1 MKSHKMNKNNV
12 LALSVRPLVA
22 SVWGL
27 VLFLAIAVP
36 GPVRAQHAVDG
47 IQQYIEQTEELLLWA
62 QGLVAETE
70 SEPARLVLRQAA
82 TLHQSSKRML
92 NQGRMIE
99 AMAVARRA
107 RDAMWHAVR
116 VAREAMGLDERIR
129 IRVERFR
136 DQYDLLS
143 ERAREARN
151 EQALEFL
158 ERARQ
163 QADRARD
170 IYRQGDFK
178 LSWRLLEQAGDLM
191 QRAARLLADSVGPER
206 IEQELERTRQVIDN
220 IRDRLGSRATP
231 VQQQLLAEAEES
243 LQRALAA
250 RDQGQP
256 GRALQMSGLAR
267 NLARRAGQGGGGG
280 PNEGAVRSQLER
292 FEVRAER
299 LGDPVRESG
308 SAPARKLYGRA
319 LEQRDRATAAQGE
332 GDLERALRLLR
343 AGHDLLNQVEDLIR

>member
-1 MKSHKMNKNNV
+1 MKSHNLHRGNI
-12 LALSVRPLVA
+12 LAGSLRPSTA
-22 SVWGL
+22 TFWGL
-27 VLFLAIAVP
+27 MLILAVAVP
-36 GPVRAQHAVDG
+36 LDARAQHSVDG
-47 IQQYIEQTEELLLWA
+47 IQQYIEQTEELLHWA
-62 QGLVAETE
+62 QELVAETG
-70 SEPARLVLRQAA
+70 SEPARLVLHRAA

-92 NQGRMIE
+92 SQGRRVE
-99 AMAVARRA
+99 SLAVARRA

-129 IRVERFR
+129 VRVERFR
-136 DQYDLLS
+136 DQYGHLS

-170 IYRQGDFK
+170 IYHQGDFK
-178 LSWRLLEQAGDLM
+178 LAWRLLEQAGDLM
-191 QRAARLLADSVGPER
+191 QRAARLLADSAGPER
-206 IEQELERTRQVIDN
+206 IDQDLERARQVIDN
-220 IRDRLGSRATP
+220 VRERLGDRSST

-250 RDQGQP
+250 RDQGRP

-280 PNEGAVRSQLER
+280 PDADAVGRQLER

-299 LGDPVRESG
+299 LSDPVRESG

-319 LEQRDRATAAQGE
+319 LEQRDRATTARKEGE
-332 GDLERALRLLR
+332 LERALRLVR
-343 AGHDLLNQVEDLIR
+343 AAHDLLNQVEDLIR